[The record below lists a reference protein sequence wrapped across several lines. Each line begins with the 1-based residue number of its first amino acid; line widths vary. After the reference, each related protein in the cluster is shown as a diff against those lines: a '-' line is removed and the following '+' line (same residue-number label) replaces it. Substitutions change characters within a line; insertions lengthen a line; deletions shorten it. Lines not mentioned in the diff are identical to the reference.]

1 MKSLRSRSFILSSAI
16 AVSAGF
22 FGPVAAQTPQQK
34 DACSDMLVPDGATCM
49 VSVKTGQPVA
59 VSIACSGTVAAVSF
73 PAGTNPLKTGI
84 SLNGGPVCKVD
95 SQTDLPSVV
104 SAPHKAKALPPIKAH
119 QQKARA
125 ILAAATGPNVKDACS
140 GMTVPSGMICLVNP
154 KTGRPTA
161 RWNYCLDS
169 IAPPLT
175 ACVVDPETG
184 SPMIVALP

>member
-1 MKSLRSRSFILSSAI
+1 MKPLRSRSFILSSAI

-104 SAPHKAKALPPIKAH
+104 SAPY
-119 QQKARA
+119 KARA